1 MKNIIAIIAVLS
13 SFQVFGYE
21 FPSFSSELTE
31 WNISKKSQLFKKE
44 VVGARI
50 EHFSESDQWQLTWM
64 MPWSC
69 PAGAA
74 CALVMPQRQIR
85 FDIVSED
92 IDACG
97 VKVTEALNQ
106 ELGLEL
112 EIVDYSGIVC
122 DHKMMVS
129 NDLSMTLR
137 ESTGATSYFFNKVM
151 TRALKKPSRELE
163 VLMDASALRIQSAF
177 SK

>member
-1 MKNIIAIIAVLS
+1 MKNIIAIIALLS
-13 SFQVFGYE
+13 SFQVLGYE

-31 WNISKKSQLFKKE
+31 WNLSKKSQLFQKE

-50 EHFSESDQWQLTWM
+50 EHFSSADQWQLTWI

-69 PAGAA
+69 PAQAA
-74 CALVMPQRQIR
+74 CALVMPQRQVR
-85 FDIVSED
+85 FDIISEE
-92 IDACG
+92 IDSCG
-97 VKVTEALNQ
+97 IKISEAVNQ

-112 EIVDYSGIVC
+112 EIIDYSGMVC

-129 NDLSMTLR
+129 HDLSIILR
-137 ESTGATSYFFNKVM
+137 ENSGATSYFFNKVM
-151 TRALKKPSRELE
+151 TRALKKPSHELE
-163 VLMDASALRIQSAF
+163 VLMDATALRIQTTF